1 MSFIPLYVR
10 RRTGLIAAAAAAF
23 GLAFSPAATRAE
35 LVTQEYL
42 GLTVSANLELAK
54 DKTLKDHGALL
65 LVHDTLGHHSAPTV
79 ARLQA
84 ALAARGVNTL
94 AISLSLGLN
103 KRAGNFDCSH
113 EHDHRH
119 GDASDEIVSW
129 VEWLQAKD
137 ARRISLF
144 GHVRGAA
151 QVALSVA
158 ERQDLGIERVVL
170 AAPAI
175 VAPARL
181 ADRFNQEFGKP
192 LAPTLAQARK
202 LVEDGEGDTL
212 LTVPGFL
219 SCPNA
224 RTTAAAFLDYYGGD
238 SRQDAVTL
246 LPDLKLPTL
255 VVLAGADQISA
266 ELEKTLS
273 LPTTP
278 TGVARQTVNGADP
291 QFQAAHGDKLA
302 DAVATFLTPR

>member
-1 MSFIPLYVR
+1 MSPIPHHAR
-10 RRTGLIAAAAAAF
+10 RRRCLITATVAV
-23 GLAFSPAATRAE
+23 GLALSPSATRAE

-42 GLTVSANLELAK
+42 GLTVSANLELAR

-79 ARLQA
+79 AKLQS
-84 ALAARGVNTL
+84 ALSARGVNTI

-103 KRAGNFDCSH
+103 KRAGSFDCSH

-129 VEWLQAKD
+129 VEWLQAKG

-238 SRQDAVTL
+238 SRQDALTL

-255 VVLAGADQISA
+255 VVLASAEHVTA

-278 TGVARQTVNGADP
+278 TGVSMQTLNGADP
-291 QFQAAHGDKLA
+291 QFKDAHGERLA

>member
-1 MSFIPLYVR
+1 MSAPMSVSRLFA
-10 RRTGLIAAAAAAF
+10 GLLAAAVPFAAA
-23 GLAFSPAATRAE
+23 LVPAHAE
-35 LVTQEYL
+35 PVSQEYL

-65 LVHDTLGHHSAPTV
+65 LVHDTLGHHSAPTL
-79 ARLQA
+79 AKLQT
-84 ALAARGVNTL
+84 ALSARGFNTL

-103 KRAGNFDCSH
+103 KRAGGFDCTH

-129 VEWLQAKD
+129 VEWLQTKG

-144 GHVRGAA
+144 GHARGAA

-170 AAPAI
+170 AAPA
-175 VAPARL
+175 VVTPARL
-181 ADRFNQEFGKP
+181 ADRFSQEFGKP

-246 LPDLKLPTL
+246 LPDMKLPTL
-255 VVLAGADQISA
+255 IVLAGADGISA

-278 TGVARQTVNGADP
+278 AGVAKQSIAGADA
-291 QFQAAHGDKLA
+291 QFMDAYGEKLA
-302 DAVATFLTPR
+302 DAVAAFLTPR